1 MLGNKKSKL
10 LQTLEQSV
18 PPIGKEDAIRQIV
31 EEIRKPSADPIELCT
46 HVGDSQKE
54 HLRVLHM
61 DHALKFKQT
70 MEHYNIS
77 PTVESL
83 DQVMP
88 VKDQALEDMLEVL
101 TDMATEEEY
110 DAEDEEAADE
120 GADEDEDEDEE
131 PPKAK
136 ADGNTEF
143 DINKIIL

>member
-18 PPIGKEDAIRQIV
+18 PPIEQEDLIRQIV
-31 EEIRKPSADPIELCT
+31 EEIRKPSTDPIELCT

-61 DHALKFKQT
+61 DHALQFKQT
-70 MEHYNIS
+70 METYNVS
-77 PTVESL
+77 PTAENL

-110 DAEDEEAADE
+110 DEEDEEGADE
-120 GADEDEDEDEE
+120 GEDEDEDEE
-131 PPKAK
+131 PPNDK
-136 ADGNTEF
+136 ADKNTEF